1 MGREIEIK
9 IPLTS
14 AEFDRLY
21 DFICLKQSI
30 VGITIIGDAEKTGKT
45 SKSSDTDSDMSEN
58 LTSEEVKINEI
69 LCYLNLLIEEIE
81 NE

>member
-14 AEFDRLY
+14 EEFDRLY

-30 VGITIIGDAEKTGKT
+30 VGITIIGD
-45 SKSSDTDSDMSEN
+45 SE
-58 LTSEEVKINEI
+58 
-69 LCYLNLLIEEIE
+69 
-81 NE
+81 